1 MQEVARKKFAIDR
14 LVRHHNDIIK
24 ENVKM
29 SIKKTIVL
37 ACLVIAGLF
46 LLAGCAG
53 ATGPVGPAGP
63 AGPVG
68 PAGPAGA
75 AGTNGTS
82 PAAADL
88 ACTQCHNNTDLID
101 GPQTSW
107 AASVHA
113 TGIAFGIAGSRSTCT
128 GCHTGN
134 GFSDRMAAAQ
144 TNPDKF
150 TTVYANPTRIDCRS
164 CHNIHTTYTKDD
176 FSLKTVAAVPLYA
189 LPGAT
194 FDGGMGNL
202 CANCHQSRTAIP
214 AAAADGTIK
223 VDSTHWGPHHGP
235 QAEMMLGVGGS
246 SDVTGSPSPHYA
258 KVTDTCEGCH
268 MGGEAVNHTYM
279 PDVTFCQSCHTN
291 AKDFNMNGAVAELD
305 ANIATLKAKL
315 MAAGLLDKTG
325 TSPVVG
331 NYPAAKAGALWNYLL
346 VAVEDKSHGVH
357 NMPYAEALIDAALAA
372 MK

>member
-1 MQEVARKKFAIDR
+1 VAYKIFSCDWFIT
-14 LVRHHNDIIK
+14 LQNEIIK

-37 ACLVIAGLF
+37 ACILVVGLF

-53 ATGPVGPAGP
+53 APGAVGPAGP
-63 AGPVG
+63 AGPIG
-68 PAGPAGA
+68 PAGPAGP
-75 AGTNGTS
+75 AGTNGTNPS
-82 PAAADL
+82 AADL
-88 ACTQCHNNTDLID
+88 TCTQCHNNTDLID

-107 AASVHA
+107 AASVHGSGA
-113 TGIAFGIAGSRSTCT
+113 AFDIAGSRSTCT

-150 TTVYANPTRIDCRS
+150 TTVYANPTRIDCRA

-189 LPGAT
+189 LQGAT
-194 FDGGMGNL
+194 FDGGKGNL

-258 KVTDTCEGCH
+258 KVTDTCVACH
-268 MGGEAVNHTYM
+268 MGANASHSYT
-279 PDVTFCQSCHTN
+279 PDVANCQSCHPG
-291 AKDFNMNGAVAELD
+291 AKDFNMNGAVADLD
-305 ANIATLKAKL
+305 AKIATLKTNL
-315 MAAGLLDKTG
+315 TAAGLLDKTG
-325 TSPVVG
+325 APIVG

-372 MK
+372 LK